1 MKSGFLNRLMERADK
16 VDKEQIVDYMVEI
29 AQERDLMVLIFD
41 SMIEGM
47 IVTDD
52 RENVVLINQSAR
64 SILDLGDG
72 PTAPLIPLHKIID
85 NKKLLMICEKGTAS
99 NDPLLEQEY
108 EIEMEGEHRYLEVN
122 TIPLHNRGVRH
133 GTLFLFIDETES
145 KEQERRLREAEK
157 LAALTTMSAGVS
169 HEIRNPLNSLS
180 IHLQLLKRYIK
191 KNGIDDEDI
200 NETLGIFENEIKRLN
215 DVIETFLTAVR
226 PSQPQL
232 KLQPL
237 NKLVTDTLSLLEPE
251 FRENEIRVSLR
262 EEESWPLIKADET
275 QFKQAFI
282 NILRNA
288 IEAIVEHDEQS
299 EQPIKRDMVIRMARK
314 PDAVTLAVADT
325 GKGIEPSDLPHIFEP
340 YFTKKSRGTGL
351 GLMIVDRIIR
361 EHGGEL
367 EAHSELGKGTQIVM
381 TLPVAGEQPRL
392 LNEGKEHPNE

>member
-47 IVTDD
+47 IVIDD
-52 RENVVLINQSAR
+52 KENVVLINQSAR

-85 NKKLLMICEKGTAS
+85 NKKLLKICQKGIDC
-99 NDPLLEQEY
+99 NEPLLEQEY
-108 EIEMEGEHRYLEVN
+108 EVEMEGEQRYLEVN

-133 GTLFLFIDETES
+133 GTLFLIIDETES

-180 IHLQLLKRYIK
+180 IHLQLLKRHMK
-191 KNGIDDEDI
+191 KSGIEDEDI
-200 NETLGIFENEIKRLN
+200 HETLSIFENEIKRLN
-215 DVIETFLTAVR
+215 DVIETFLSAVR
-226 PSQPQL
+226 PSRPQM
-232 KLQPL
+232 KLLPL
-237 NKLVTDTLSLLEPE
+237 NKLVTDTLTLLEPE
-251 FRENEIRVSLR
+251 FRESEIRVSLR
-262 EEESWPLIKADET
+262 EEGSWPLVNADET
-275 QFKQAFI
+275 QFKQALI

-288 IEAIVEHDEQS
+288 IEAIVEHDEQT
-299 EQPIKRDMVIRMARK
+299 EEPIKRMARE
-314 PDAVTLAVADT
+314 PETVTLAVADT
-325 GKGIEPSDLPHIFEP
+325 GKGIDPNDLPHIFEP
-340 YFTKKSRGTGL
+340 YFTKKTRGTGL

-367 EAHSELGKGTQIVM
+367 EAHSEMGKGTQLVI

-392 LNEGKEHPNE
+392 LNEGSENVNEIK